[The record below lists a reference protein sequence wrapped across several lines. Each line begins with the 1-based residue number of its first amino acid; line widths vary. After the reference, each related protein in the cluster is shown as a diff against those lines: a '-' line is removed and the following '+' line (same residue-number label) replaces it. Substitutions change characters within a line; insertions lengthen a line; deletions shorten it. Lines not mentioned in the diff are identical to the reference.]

1 MNYKEYRKISKPK
14 RKNLEDKI
22 QIEFIKKLSDYPF
35 LKPAFVRNEQGYS
48 SPQVGARLKAMG
60 RMAGFSDLLI
70 FDTRFQ
76 RTIYFVEMKKW
87 EISNDGKAINRG
99 KQSDSQKS
107 FQELVESH
115 EFNYFLIDS
124 PEAEKKFFNFIDNI

>member
-35 LKPAFVRNEQGYS
+35 LKPAFVRNEQGYN

-60 RMAGFSDLLI
+60 RMSGFSDLII
-70 FDTRFQ
+70 FDIRSQ

-87 EISNDGKAINRG
+87 EISDKGKVINKGR
-99 KQSDSQKS
+99 QSESQKD
-107 FQELVESH
+107 FQVLVESH

-124 PEAEKKFFNFIDNI
+124 PEAEKKFFDFVNNT